1 MIDTFVY
8 GTPRG
13 FDFHEAV
20 ASLNDYFMG
29 FYVSTRQG
37 ERLTVNRRD
46 DGTTIYSYLCYGLL
60 DMKGRRN
67 AFFGCSV
74 MLDRGQ
80 FCPDLKVL
88 FDWFDYL
95 FGRIVERRKVFRIN
109 DSGQLQY
116 LVNKFKDAEGE
127 IEWLKANMPN
137 IFKSKDVSLMNY
149 DSSFTQQ
156 NTGKVLC
163 CNIDTPTVQLVD
175 DFRRYNWLSVSTE
188 FAPEPVIEISF
199 TDLETRIN
207 DYNQQMVGMAINPTP
222 DTLPAL
228 KAIETDCHKL
238 ISDLDLYSRKI
249 KDESELKNFHE
260 SRKKYSDLLVN
271 VRTLISR
278 IETAPG
284 PKPQPDPPEPL
295 PEPPTPP
302 VKTRVCCKCHIKK
315 PITEFTLKPDVCD
328 VCARAPQPGPA
339 KWWERINPLYMA
351 FAVVAVIGIISL
363 LLIAKDCNGDR
374 FEGADSMEVTD
385 TVPETVVSGTS
396 APEDVSDPS
405 GYSNVFD
412 QTVPGTGT
420 QSGQP
425 ATGQQIDTQPAG
437 DKPNKQVL
445 KQEAAEQP
453 QPFTITVVNTDN
465 QGKKIGEKTI
475 KGIKGSQKGADQ
487 EYEAACGTYVEVT
500 IPKGMTYTR
509 KSSDGDTSKD
519 GLRYKVEMKK
529 GKPVTVIIEKNNKIT
544 IRPVENE
551 TFKTDI

>member
-1 MIDTFVY
+1 METFVY
-8 GTPRG
+8 GTPYG
-13 FDFHEAV
+13 FNFYEDL
-20 ASLNDYFMG
+20 ASMDNYFKG
-29 FYVSTRQG
+29 FYISSRKG
-37 ERLTVNRRD
+37 KRLTVNRRE
-46 DGTTIYSYLCYGLL
+46 DGITIYSYLCYDLL
-60 DMKGRRN
+60 DVKKRRN

-74 MLDRGQ
+74 VLDRGQ
-80 FCPDLKVL
+80 FCPDFKVL

-95 FGRIVERRKVFRIN
+95 FGKIVERGKVFRIN
-109 DSGQLQY
+109 GDGQQQY
-116 LVNKFKDAEGE
+116 LIYKFKDAEAE
-127 IEWLKANMPN
+127 MEWLKTNMPN
-137 IFKSKDVSLMNY
+137 IFKSKDVSMLTY
-149 DSSFTQQ
+149 DGSFTQQ
-156 NTGKVLC
+156 NAGKVLC

-284 PKPQPDPPEPL
+284 PKPPTPPKPQPDPPEP
-295 PEPPTPP
+295 P
-302 VKTRVCCKCHIKK
+302 VRTRVCCKCHTKK
-315 PITEFTLKPDVCD
+315 PITEFTLKQDVCD

-374 FEGADSMEVTD
+374 VVGTDSTDVTN
-385 TVPETVVSGTS
+385 TVPETAPSASGTS

-412 QTVPGTGT
+412 QTGLGTGT
-420 QSGQP
+420 RTGQP
-425 ATGQQIDTQPAG
+425 AAGQQIDTQPAG
-437 DKPNKQVL
+437 DRPNKPVL
-445 KQEAAEQP
+445 KPEAAEQP
-453 QPFTITVVNTDN
+453 QPFTITVENIDN
-465 QGKKIGEKTI
+465 KGNKVGERKIT
-475 KGIKGSQKGADQ
+475 GIKGSKKGTYN
-487 EYEAACGTYVEVT
+487 EYNAAYGTYVTIT
-500 IPKGMTYTR
+500 IPKDKIFPG
-509 KSSDGDTSKD
+509 GVQ
-519 GLRYKVEMKK
+519 VEAPAPDSIKLK
-529 GKPVTVIIEKNNKIT
+529 
-544 IRPVENE
+544 
-551 TFKTDI
+551 